1 MIAAVV
7 CTIVLG
13 FSCVSEDAYPDTA
26 IPVPAPADIEPEADE

>member
-13 FSCVSEDAYPDTA
+13 FSCVSEDTYPDTT
-26 IPVPAPADIEPEADE
+26 IFVPAPADAEPESDE